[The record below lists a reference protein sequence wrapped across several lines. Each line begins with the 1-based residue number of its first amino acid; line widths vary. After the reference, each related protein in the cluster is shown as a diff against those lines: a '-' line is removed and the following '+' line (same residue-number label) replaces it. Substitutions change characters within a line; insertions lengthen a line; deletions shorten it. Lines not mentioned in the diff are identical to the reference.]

1 LRYSGNGV
9 IIIAGKTP
17 NNQQERGIDAM
28 TTAEIAKTIRNER
41 TSDMQFISWWRKE
54 EDFLDYDLIDRFMEN
69 AGQNREVGGYELL
82 TTEQMWDRL
91 EKVCGKRVLKT
102 QKAGEQLI
110 EWDTKGG
117 VRTCPYTPK
126 SMIEIFDVET
136 KGNVVD

>member
-1 LRYSGNGV
+1 
-9 IIIAGKTP
+9 
-17 NNQQERGIDAM
+17 M
-28 TTAEIAKTIRNER
+28 TTTEIAKTIRNER
-41 TSDMQFISWWRKE
+41 TADMQFISWWRKE

-91 EKVCGKRVLKT
+91 EKVCGKRVMKT
-102 QKAGEQLI
+102 QKAGEHLI
-110 EWDTKGG
+110 EWNGEKG

-126 SMIEIFDVET
+126 SIIEIFDIET